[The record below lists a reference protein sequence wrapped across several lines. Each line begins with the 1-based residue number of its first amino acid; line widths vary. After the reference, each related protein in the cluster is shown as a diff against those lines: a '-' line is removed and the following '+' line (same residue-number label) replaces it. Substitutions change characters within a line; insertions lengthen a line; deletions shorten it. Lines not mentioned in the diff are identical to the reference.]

1 MSDRPRHAPATRG
14 TLAAGLRFAV
24 SGFAISALLALIS
37 SVLLGRLFGVR
48 IVGEAALV
56 LAPQGV
62 MVFMSTLQEQPVLI
76 RRLATLEPH
85 DPRATGLFAV
95 TFAFSAALT
104 TVMGLI
110 VALGVVLAFNG
121 PLDRPDL
128 IWPALASLAAYVLL
142 WNPLWNLDSVFAAFH
157 DGATLFR
164 VRTHQ
169 ALVYIAALI
178 LTAAISISVWSVVIA
193 TAVSYATP
201 LLHRMVRIRRWL
213 VLRGWRHT
221 LPESR
226 AVLPEIISF
235 GLRLSPGSIAAG
247 VSTEAGTW
255 LLGAMAPVQ
264 QVGFYNR
271 AFSLTRRLSDVTW
284 RISEMVLPALA
295 QRRDAGD
302 ADGEA
307 RVWVGA
313 LRLAVIGM
321 TFAAGLGAGA
331 SAPLMTM
338 FGPGFEDGASTLA
351 ILFFIPLTW
360 QIIQMQADLLVA
372 HGHPGVITRMTIP
385 TSLAVVGLEA
395 LLIPRFGADG
405 AAAGMLGG
413 TLLRA
418 AIGQVVVRRV
428 CGLHIGA
435 LWPWAQR
442 LATLTVGAATTL
454 AGLAV
459 TELLG
464 ASVATIIPVLVASA
478 IVGVIVAVVLGAVTR
493 DDLARVRQRVGAVP
507 A

>member
-1 MSDRPRHAPATRG
+1 MRQRAPRQPATRG

-104 TVMGLI
+104 TAMGLL

-178 LTAAISISVWSVVIA
+178 VAAAISISVWSVVIA
-193 TAVSYATP
+193 TAVSYLTP
-201 LLHRMVRIRRWL
+201 LLHRLLRIRRWL

-302 ADGEA
+302 PTGEA

-313 LRLAVIGM
+313 LRLGVIGM
-321 TFAAGLGAGA
+321 TLAAGVGAGA
-331 SAPLMTM
+331 SGPLMTM

-372 HGHPGVITRMTIP
+372 HGHPSVITRMTIP

-395 LLIPRFGADG
+395 LLIPRYGADG

-418 AIGQVVVRRV
+418 GVGQVVVGRV
-428 CGLHIGA
+428 CGLHIGD
-435 LWPWAQR
+435 LWPWRQR
-442 LATLTVGAATTL
+442 VATVAVGAGTLL
-454 AGLAV
+454 AGKAA
-459 TELLG
+459 TEVLG
-464 ASVATIIPVLVASA
+464 ASVATIIPVVLTAALVGGGLA
-478 IVGVIVAVVLGAVTR
+478 ILLGVVRRA
-493 DDLARVRQRVGAVP
+493 DLARLRQRAGVP
-507 A
+507 AG